1 MTDDQALTGLQSG
14 NGQTLPEDTIISTT
28 KLFVGGLDRNIRGR
42 ELNDEFSKFG
52 TVKFARVKLRED
64 GKSKGFGFVEFENPE
79 DATKAQAEMNDKELS
94 GRVIKVDFAR
104 ESLERIKA
112 REEKAALEAQ
122 SATAEE

>member
-1 MTDDQALTGLQSG
+1 MDW
-14 NGQTLPEDTIISTT
+14 
-28 KLFVGGLDRNIRGR
+28 NIRGR

-52 TVKFARVKLRED
+52 VVKFARVKLRED

-79 DATKAQAEMNDKELS
+79 DAAKAQAEMNDKELN

-112 REEKAALEAQ
+112 REERIAAEA
-122 SATAEE
+122 AGETAPAAE

>member
-1 MTDDQALTGLQSG
+1 MTEDQALTGLQSG
-14 NGQTLPEDTIISTT
+14 DGQLPEDTIISTT
-28 KLFVGGLDRNIRGR
+28 KLFVGGLDWNIRGR
-42 ELNDEFSKFG
+42 QLNDEFSKFG

-79 DATKAQAEMNDKELS
+79 DAAKAQAEMNDKELN

-112 REEKAALEAQ
+112 REERAAMEA
-122 SATAEE
+122 AGETPAAE